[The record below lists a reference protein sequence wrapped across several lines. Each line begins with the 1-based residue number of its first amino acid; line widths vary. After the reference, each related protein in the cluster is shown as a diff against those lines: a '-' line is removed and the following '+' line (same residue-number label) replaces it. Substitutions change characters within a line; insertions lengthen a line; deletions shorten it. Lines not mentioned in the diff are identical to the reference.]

1 MNRKNKKKISA
12 LLSAVLVIFTLSA
25 CTSAS
30 TTSNEYTAV
39 GANED
44 ITLNVALF
52 PYVPD
57 TDLFETVI
65 RKEWNK
71 VHPNVELNF
80 VTWDCYD
87 NKTITKDYDV
97 VTFDALYLTEYAS
110 TGQLLELDSS
120 AISQQEDILEFVR
133 EGIKYDGKTYGAA
146 QMICANLF
154 FYREGD
160 TELTDVHNV
169 DELYNILGENM
180 LEEPTPKNGQGLAV
194 DLSSGTGNVCFYL
207 DAIID
212 ARSVYTDFAELPD
225 LQHINEKAVEGLN
238 QMILMEGRPLIS
250 EWRDWAELFGQG
262 IGRAYI
268 GYSETMASM
277 NMDLSQLH
285 VGTLSLADREDI
297 PLFYVDIVAVNSSLA
312 GEENTRKREL
322 AIELVDLM
330 TSQETMTKIISGGD
344 GGACQYILPARI
356 GCYDALETNF
366 PIYTQLKIIAGQAGN
381 HVFRMGA
388 NAHDYI
394 DEAKKVLPHY
404 LLQGE

>member
-1 MNRKNKKKISA
+1 MNLKNKKKVAA
-12 LLSAVLVIFTLSA
+12 LLSTVLVIFILSA

-30 TTSNEYTAV
+30 TASNEYTTLE
-39 GANED
+39 ANEN
-44 ITLNVALF
+44 ISLSVALF

-57 TDLFETVI
+57 VNLFKTVI
-65 RKEWNK
+65 SEEWEK
-71 VHPNVELNF
+71 AHPDVELKFLDWN
-80 VTWDCYD
+80 CYD
-87 NKTITKDYDV
+87 NKTLTQDDADV

-133 EGIKYDGKTYGAA
+133 EGVKYDGKTYGAA

-160 TELTDVHNV
+160 TELANVYNV
-169 DELYNILGENM
+169 DELYDILGENI
-180 LEEPTPKNGQGLAV
+180 LDEPNPKEGQGLAV

-212 ARSVYTDFAELPD
+212 AKSVYTDFAELPD

-238 QMILMEGRPLIS
+238 QMILMEGRALS
-250 EWRDWAELFGQG
+250 SKELNWAKLFGQG
-262 IGRAYI
+262 IGKAYI
-268 GYSETMASM
+268 GYSETMADM
-277 NMDLSQLH
+277 NMDPSQLH

-297 PLFYVDIVAVNSSLA
+297 PLFYVDIVAVNNSRAKKMSS
-312 GEENTRKREL
+312 RKREL
-322 AIELVDLM
+322 AIELVELM
-330 TSQETMTKIISGGD
+330 TSKDTMTKIISGGD
-344 GGACQYILPARI
+344 GGACQYILPART
-356 GCYDALETNF
+356 GCYDTLETNF
-366 PIYTQLKIIAGQAGN
+366 PIYTQLKAIAGQDGN

-404 LLQGE
+404 LLQ